1 MHSSL
6 KRAAFAFGVAATI
19 AAVGAATASATPT
32 FTAKIGTTASGSGTY
47 TAASVGSVKLTDTS
61 TGIVITC
68 TSAGATG
75 SVPVL
80 GSGLSGSSIVT
91 IATTSWTSCTGA
103 GLTFA
108 VTQTTTPWAVN
119 AVSTTA
125 GGVTTGN
132 LTGISAHLAATG
144 CTFDVT
150 GATDGTFTNSSQI
163 LAVNPVASSGHV
175 LTISNVTGCFG
186 AVGNGH
192 TASFVGSYKVSAKTS
207 GGVAGALTITSP

>member
-1 MHSSL
+1 MHKSL
-6 KRAAFAFGVAATI
+6 KRAAFAIGAAATI
-19 AAVGAATASATPT
+19 AALGAATAAAAPT
-32 FTAKIGTTASGSGTY
+32 FTAKIGSAASGSGTY
-47 TAASVGSVKLTDTS
+47 TAASVGSVKLTDTT

-68 TSAGATG
+68 TSASAAG

-80 GSGLSGSSIVT
+80 GSGQSGNSIVK
-91 IATTSWTSCTGA
+91 IASTGWISCTGV
-103 GLTFA
+103 GLTFT
-108 VTQTTTPWAVN
+108 VTQTSTPWLVN

-132 LTGISAHLAATG
+132 LTGIAAHLAATG

-150 GATDGTFTNSSQI
+150 GATDGTYTNSSQI
-163 LAVNPVASSGHV
+163 LAVNPVAGSGHT
-175 LTISNVTGCFG
+175 LAISNVVGCFG

-192 TASFVGSYKVSAKTS
+192 TASFVGSYKVAATA